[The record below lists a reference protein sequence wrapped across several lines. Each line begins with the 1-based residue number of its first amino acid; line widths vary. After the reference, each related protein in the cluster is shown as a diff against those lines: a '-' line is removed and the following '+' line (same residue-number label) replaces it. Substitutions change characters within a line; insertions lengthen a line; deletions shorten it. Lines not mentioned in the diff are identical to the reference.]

1 MRFVRLW
8 GLLLGAFC
16 SSAAIFAPTATAAQ
30 APAPPASSSLQNAGH
45 DLEVIPLWPGNPPGT
60 ANWSAP
66 EKVFIAKDG
75 TRFVQNVT
83 VPTLTVYPPQGKANG
98 TAVVICPGGAYHFL
112 AIDYE
117 GNDVARWLNSF
128 GVTAF
133 VLKYRVYPTGDD
145 PLNEVQA
152 LLAGK
157 SELHE
162 HLKIAVPVADEDGRQ
177 GIRIV
182 RQRAAKW
189 GIDPDR
195 IMLMGFSAGGG
206 VTVDVALKHDAESRP
221 DFAAPIYPVI
231 PADFQVPADAPP
243 LFIAA
248 ANDDPLLNPVQHSVR
263 LYTAWSNA
271 GKSAELHVYSEGG
284 HGFGMKTKHLP
295 VDSWRDRLMDWMIL
309 KHLSSRGF

>member
-1 MRFVRLW
+1 VARE
-8 GLLLGAFC
+8 
-16 SSAAIFAPTATAAQ
+16 T
-30 APAPPASSSLQNAGH
+30 AGH
-45 DLEVIPLWPGNPPGT
+45 RELERAGESICRKGRDEVRSERHCTDAHCIPSAGESERHGCRGLPGRRV
-60 ANWSAP
+60 S
-66 EKVFIAKDG
+66 
-75 TRFVQNVT
+75 
-83 VPTLTVYPPQGKANG
+83 L
-98 TAVVICPGGAYHFL
+98 L

-145 PLNEVQA
+145 PLNEVHA
-152 LLAGK
+152 LMAGK
-157 SELHE
+157 PEFHE
-162 HLKIAVPVADEDGRQ
+162 HLRTAVPVADEDGRQ

-182 RQRAAKW
+182 RQHAAKW
-189 GIDPDR
+189 GIDPNR

-206 VTVDVALKHDAESRP
+206 VTVDVALKHDSESRP

-231 PADFQVPADAPP
+231 PNDFQVPADAAP

-248 ANDDPLLNPVQHSVR
+248 ASDDPLLKPVQHSVR

-271 GKSAELHVYSEGG
+271 GKPAELHVYSKGG

-295 VDSWRDRLMDWMIL
+295 VDSWKDRLMDWMVL
-309 KHLSSRGF
+309 EHLSSRGF